1 MSNRAMIIAIM
12 LALAALMG
20 YIVLERFF
28 RSDVVV
34 EMAPVAEVLPS
45 KKQPGVR
52 ARMSSCERIHDRTQL
67 RGYVENTGNTDL
79 SFVTVT
85 AMWKD
90 MNGLVIES
98 AIIYAVRD
106 LALAPGE
113 RREFE
118 ASSEKNR
125 AARCNVEL
133 LDWWA

>member
-20 YIVLERFF
+20 YIVLERFV

>member
-90 MNGLVIES
+90 KNGLVIES

-106 LALAPGE
+106 VALTPGE

>member
-98 AIIYAVRD
+98 AIMYAVRD

>member
-1 MSNRAMIIAIM
+1 MSNRAMNIAII
-12 LALAALMG
+12 LALAALLG
-20 YIVLERFF
+20 YIVFERVF
-28 RSDVVV
+28 RHEAVV
-34 EMAPVAEVLPS
+34 EMAPVADVLPS
-45 KKQPGVR
+45 RKQPGVR

-67 RGYVENTGNTDL
+67 QGYVENTGNTDL

-90 MNGLVIES
+90 KNGLVIES

-106 LALAPGE
+106 KVLAPGE

-118 ASSEKNR
+118 ASSEKDR

>member
-45 KKQPGVR
+45 KKQTGVR

>member
-106 LALAPGE
+106 LALAPGK

>member
-106 LALAPGE
+106 VALTPGE

>member
-106 LALAPGE
+106 LVLAPGE

>member
-45 KKQPGVR
+45 KKQPGLR

>member
-20 YIVLERFF
+20 YILLERFF
-28 RSDVVV
+28 RLDVVV
-34 EMAPVAEVLPS
+34 EMAPVAEVPPS